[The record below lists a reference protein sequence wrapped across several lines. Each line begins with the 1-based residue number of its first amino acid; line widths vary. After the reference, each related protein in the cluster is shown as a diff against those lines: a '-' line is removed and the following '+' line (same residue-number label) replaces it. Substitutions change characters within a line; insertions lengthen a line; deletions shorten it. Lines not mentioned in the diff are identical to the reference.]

1 MKKIAASEMPLNQD
15 GSIYHLNLLPEDIGE
30 TILLVGDPERVARV
44 SKFFDTIEIK
54 KSKRE
59 FITHTG
65 TKNGKKL
72 SVISTGIGTD
82 NIDIV
87 INELDALV
95 NIDLNSREIK
105 ENHTSLNFIR
115 LGTSGSV
122 NPNIKAGDF
131 VKSRYSVGFD
141 GLMKFY
147 PDFKDS
153 DFKLDFLK
161 NFKYKDLESL
171 LYYSEGSLEL
181 YNQFQEGFVAGN
193 TGSLSGFYGPQG
205 RELRLKSLAS
215 DFLDQLHTNG
225 LDNFEMETSAIYAFS
240 TLLGHRALSLNC
252 IIANR
257 STGEFLEDYIN
268 AVDNMIEK
276 ALTVITE

>member
-1 MKKIAASEMPLNQD
+1 MKTKIAASEMPLNQD

-30 TILLVGDPERVARV
+30 TILLVGDPDRVPRV
-44 SKFFDTIEIK
+44 SQFFDNIELK
-54 KSKRE
+54 KEKRE

-65 TKNGKKL
+65 TKNGKRL

-87 INELDALV
+87 INEVDALV
-95 NIDLNSREIK
+95 NIDLKTREIK

-141 GLMKFY
+141 GLMIFY

-153 DFKLDFLK
+153 DFKHKFLK
-161 NFKYKDLESL
+161 DFKYKELESL
-171 LYYSEGSLEL
+171 LYYSECSMEL
-181 YNQFQEGFVAGN
+181 FNQFQDGFVEGN

-205 RELRLKSLAS
+205 RELRIKSLAS
-215 DFLDQLHTNG
+215 DFLDQLHHNG

-240 TLLGHRALSLNC
+240 SLLGHKALSLNC

-257 STGEFLEDYIN
+257 STGEFLDDYIKS
-268 AVDNMIEK
+268 VDEMIEK
-276 ALTVITE
+276 ALEVIT